1 MEQTE
6 LEQFRVT
13 LERALAGL
21 GTPLRRREEI
31 AIENCADTLDE
42 VGKAADRELAVS
54 QLELISNRHNELRG
68 ALRRIQDGTYGICL
82 ECESD
87 ISRKRLNAVPWAP
100 YCIYCQEL
108 VDHNGIG
115 AEIDWKPRA
124 ALRHRNGPRPNI
136 SLTPPNV
143 CQTSVLGRAPTDEA
157 A

>member
-13 LERALAGL
+13 LERILAGL
-21 GTPLRRREEI
+21 GPALRKRDEI

-54 QLELISNRHNELRG
+54 QLERISNRHNELRG
-68 ALRRIQDGTYGICL
+68 ALKRIQGGTYGICL

-100 YCIYCQEL
+100 YCIHCQEL
-108 VDHNGIG
+108 VDHNGI
-115 AEIDWKPRA
+115 R
-124 ALRHRNGPRPNI
+124 
-136 SLTPPNV
+136 TPPS
-143 CQTSVLGRAPTDEA
+143 TSSQLIVPRTF
-157 A
+157 